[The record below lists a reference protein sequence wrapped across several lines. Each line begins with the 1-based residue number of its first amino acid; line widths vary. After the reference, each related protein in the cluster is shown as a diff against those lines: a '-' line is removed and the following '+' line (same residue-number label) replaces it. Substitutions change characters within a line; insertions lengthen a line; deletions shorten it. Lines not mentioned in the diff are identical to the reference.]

1 MIETLEENQVQLQS
15 MMASKFIGH
24 FRQEISEW
32 QRTLGTVDHVVSLW
46 FDVQRTW
53 SHLESIF
60 VGSDDIRQQLP
71 VDSERFDE
79 TNDRF
84 LGMLK
89 EITRIARDAPEDKI
103 VVVSQ
108 FTSFLSVLQPLLQE
122 KNFSFTR
129 LDGAM
134 SHQVSL
140 CLR

>member
-24 FRQEISEW
+24 FRQEISDW

-89 EITRIARDAPEDKI
+89 EITRIPNIIKA
-103 VVVSQ
+103 
-108 FTSFLSVLQPLLQE
+108 TSTPSLAEELEVRSPKLLVLLCHNFRFEKLQ
-122 KNFSFTR
+122 NFVGRF
-129 LDGAM
+129 
-134 SHQVSL
+134 
-140 CLR
+140 